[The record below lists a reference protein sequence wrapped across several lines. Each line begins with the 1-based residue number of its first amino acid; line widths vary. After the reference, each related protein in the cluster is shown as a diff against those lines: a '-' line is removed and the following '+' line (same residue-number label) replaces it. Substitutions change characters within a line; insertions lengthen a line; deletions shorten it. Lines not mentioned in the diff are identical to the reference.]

1 MTQERV
7 ALRAKWRM
15 ARIVAVIGAV
25 ASALAGCGPSE
36 PVVHGDDRTYPLRAL
51 VGSGGNNLAVPDGVQ
66 PGDSWTASFGGFTP
80 CVMVGDGPLTIT
92 DVTWAADPGLEPT
105 SVKTYVVTW
114 DGATFAGSTGIVGSP
129 SEPLSPKSWGETGL
143 LEIREDI
150 TGYEATIPCT
160 RFGQRTDPV
169 DEFYI
174 TLTTDGGGVM
184 VRDLQFHYETP
195 DGKKFI
201 LQAEWDMGM
210 CGPEMLEEE
219 CPPWTLDSKT

>member
-1 MTQERV
+1 MTQEGAALRGDLGVARV
-7 ALRAKWRM
+7 AAL
-15 ARIVAVIGAV
+15 IGAV
-25 ASALAGCGPSE
+25 ALALTGCGSGE
-36 PVVHGDDRTYPLRAL
+36 PVVHGDDRRHPLRVL
-51 VGSGGNNLAVPDGVQ
+51 VGAGGNNLAVPDGVQ
-66 PGDSWTASFGGFTP
+66 PGGPWTASFGQFTP
-80 CVMVGDGPLTIT
+80 CVMNGDGPLTIT
-92 DVTWAADPGLEPT
+92 DVTWTADPGLEPT

-114 DGATFAGSTGIVGSP
+114 DGATFAPSPGIVGSL

-150 TGYEATIPCT
+150 VGYEATIPCT
-160 RFGQRTDPV
+160 RFGKRTDPV
-169 DEFYI
+169 DEFYL

-219 CPPWTLDSKT
+219 CPPWTLDAKT